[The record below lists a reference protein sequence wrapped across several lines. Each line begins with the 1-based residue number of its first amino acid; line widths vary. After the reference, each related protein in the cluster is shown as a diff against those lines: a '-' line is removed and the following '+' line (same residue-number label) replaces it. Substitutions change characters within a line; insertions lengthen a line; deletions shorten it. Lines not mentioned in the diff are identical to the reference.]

1 LEQGTSLSKNYLFP
15 TFANATA
22 CDFSQTP
29 NLFQRIRRRDTQR
42 KLREEKAKKKLANMY
57 NVEWNR
63 PLGEGGFGAVFLGKD
78 KSTGSFAAVKQIS
91 KEYTNDDGF
100 QREMDAFLHIR
111 KLGGHPNLCG
121 LRENFDE
128 GGFYYLV
135 MDLIRGG
142 EMFDH
147 LVKDGAYSEFDA
159 ARLVREVGSA
169 LSFLHG
175 IGVVHCD
182 LKPENLM
189 LSSANSSDAVV
200 KLVDFGCAE
209 IIDKNSPYYSP
220 SEGTQKFSNTPG
232 YSPPEML
239 LGRCGTHLDPSVDM
253 FSIGVIIYIML
264 TGLHPFDISG
274 EATDEEMNQRIA
286 RNIMPPLRNSQFT
299 EHLSESAIDLIER
312 LLDSNPDTRMTALE
326 MLNHPWVKGET
337 AKKGKIADSEKKLKS
352 FRKFKSGLEAK
363 AFASMV
369 QFADRRNTGDA
380 ARKTSLIARSF
391 QSIDSERKGY
401 ISTKDLKQPDGT
413 SASNDKEKEDDS
425 HLSLSGFSDLL
436 SEHMKNVYLPAGHVI
451 FEEGDEGDSMF
462 FLNSGRV
469 EVTTKDGFKATTEQG
484 DFFGEGVLVKKEL
497 GRSATIKCLTPVH
510 AIEIGRNYFE
520 KYVADGFEIELALIE
535 RDRVRRQERAKAIL
549 GLQDRLNSEVLEKGD
564 YVYIKWEDGDDI
576 FLLEDGLVDID
587 VDGNSV
593 YTVKAGELLGEYSMV
608 FGRNRNT
615 SAQCVSD
622 KCKIE
627 VMELKDFERLI
638 KSNPSIRDGLRD
650 VVFRREF
657 KKALAFATKKP
668 FPSTEDELKEAFEKI
683 DLDKSGLINF
693 DEIRV
698 LLRKMDKTFTDDDI
712 AQILESLDLDGAGK
726 IQWAEFKR
734 IFGMHCRDAY

>member
-1 LEQGTSLSKNYLFP
+1 
-15 TFANATA
+15 
-22 CDFSQTP
+22 
-29 NLFQRIRRRDTQR
+29 
-42 KLREEKAKKKLANMY
+42 
-57 NVEWNR
+57 
-63 PLGEGGFGAVFLGKD
+63 
-78 KSTGSFAAVKQIS
+78 
-91 KEYTNDDGF
+91 
-100 QREMDAFLHIR
+100 
-111 KLGGHPNLCG
+111 
-121 LRENFDE
+121 
-128 GGFYYLV
+128 
-135 MDLIRGG
+135 
-142 EMFDH
+142 
-147 LVKDGAYSEFDA
+147 
-159 ARLVREVGSA
+159 
-169 LSFLHG
+169 
-175 IGVVHCD
+175 
-182 LKPENLM
+182 M
-189 LSSANSSDAVV
+189 LSSTNSSDAVV

-220 SEGTQKFSNTPG
+220 PEGTQKFSNTPG
-232 YSPPEML
+232 YSPPELL

-312 LLDSNPDTRMTALE
+312 LLDSNPETRMTALE

-337 AKKGKIADSEKKLKS
+337 AKRGKITDSEKKLKG

-363 AFASMV
+363 VFASMV

-391 QSIDSERKGY
+391 QSIDSEQKGY
-401 ISTKDLKQPDGT
+401 ISTKDLKHTDGT
-413 SASNDKEKEDDS
+413 PASNDRESEDDA

-469 EVTTKDGFKATTEQG
+469 EVTTKDGFKAITEQG

-576 FLLEDGLVDID
+576 FLLEDGLIDID

-593 YTVKAGELLGEYSMV
+593 YTVKAGELLGEYSMI

-615 SAQCVSD
+615 SARCVSD

-627 VMELKDFERLI
+627 VMEVKDFEHLI

-668 FPSTEDELKEAFEKI
+668 FPSTEDELKEAFGKI

-698 LLRKMDKTFTDDDI
+698 LLQKMDKTFTDDDI

-734 IFGMHCRDAY
+734 IFGMHCHDAY